1 MKKKVSLSTLF
12 IASILTSIVTIVII
26 KIFWCPEPAIQIP
39 VTQNCDNTMSQTRL
53 KEYTLIQPLILTD
66 IYNESASLI
75 SLKSKIDQYINEKKS
90 KQEVDDV
97 SVYFRK
103 LNDGSW
109 FNINPNTTYNPA
121 SMSKLIELITYLKEA
136 EENPE
141 ILNKKIFFP
150 RHFTQ
155 VSPQNIKDFQLKEK
169 VSYTVSDLLTYMI
182 KYSDNDATVLLN
194 LNINMRI
201 YNQLFLDLKIPAPPS
216 NGEFF
221 ITSADFSKFFR
232 VLYNGTYLHP
242 KYSEWGLRLL
252 TTSTFKEGLQ
262 KGVDSTI
269 TIAHKFGE
277 RIIGNKI
284 QFHEFGIVYIN
295 DNPYLIGIM
304 SKGSSLNQLIEIAA
318 EISRIT
324 FSEYKTNN
332 NN

>member
-1 MKKKVSLSTLF
+1 MVQYK
-12 IASILTSIVTIVII
+12 
-26 KIFWCPEPAIQIP
+26 
-39 VTQNCDNTMSQTRL
+39 SQ
-53 KEYTLIQPLILTD
+53 YH
-66 IYNESASLI
+66 
-75 SLKSKIDQYINEKKS
+75 
-90 KQEVDDV
+90 
-97 SVYFRK
+97 
-103 LNDGSW
+103 
-109 FNINPNTTYNPA
+109 YNPA

-194 LNINMRI
+194 LNMNMRI

-324 FSEYKTNN
+324 FSEYKINN